1 MSALV
6 FGLLV
11 GMGVAHAPEVAQ
23 AVSPSESPAVVVAA
37 PPQGGPPAGTTS
49 PSPIG
54 GRPKDAFA
62 MVFGARPRIGVPVAP
77 VPTFVTPA
85 PRQQGGPDEGQTVRR
100 ADRLHRVCG
109 MLVIPVGPG
118 IDPKMVWTLPEDG
131 PRYSGRRIPPPACNR

>member
-37 PPQGGPPAGTTS
+37 PPQGGPSPAITS

-54 GRPKDAFA
+54 CHGSSVNDTLATT
-62 MVFGARPRIGVPVAP
+62 VIVWSAP
-77 VPTFVTPA
+77 STETPLA
-85 PRQQGGPDEGQTVRR
+85 KNPPSIRR
-100 ADRLHRVCG
+100 HQF
-109 MLVIPVGPG
+109 
-118 IDPKMVWTLPEDG
+118 
-131 PRYSGRRIPPPACNR
+131 